1 MANEPE
7 IARLIAPWLGRVIA
21 AILTGLLTFLAARLG
36 QPAGHGTPAVPG
48 DSLDLSWV
56 AGAGATIGALLAGF
70 VARKID
76 WAWHKVT
83 GQA

>member
-1 MANEPE
+1 MVDEPE
-7 IARLIAPWLGRVIA
+7 IERLIAPWLGRLIA
-21 AILTGLLTFLAARLG
+21 AVLTGLLTFLAARLG
-36 QPAGHGTPAVPG
+36 Q

-76 WAWHKVT
+76 WAWHKAT
-83 GQA
+83 GKV